1 MKLVD
6 FESNVSLKK
15 KTLPFMQDC
24 QVRYDSVKHTNNQKK
39 KIVQKI
45 IRRYKTWMLTLLH
58 DNV

>member
-1 MKLVD
+1 
-6 FESNVSLKK
+6 
-15 KTLPFMQDC
+15 MQDC